1 MVNMKISRHIQDK
14 FQEYIQLFPATGII
28 GPRQVG
34 KTTLAKH
41 SASDHDF
48 LYLDLERQTHRDKLV
63 DPVFFLSQFKEK
75 CVILDEIQLMP
86 QLFAELRGIID
97 EDRRPGR
104 FIILGSASPDII
116 RGSSETLAG
125 RVGYLELTPFTALEV
140 DDLGRLWVRGGYP
153 LSYLAPSAK
162 AGILWRRQFIKT
174 YIQRDLGLLGLNTD
188 VAVME
193 RFWRILASAQGQLLN
208 AENLG
213 RSLGISR
220 TTIKRYIEFLEGA
233 FVLRVLPPWFRNLKK
248 RLVKSPKV
256 YIRDSGLLHSLL
268 GLDNHEALSLIHI

>member
-1 MVNMKISRHIQDK
+1 M
-14 FQEYIQLFPATGII
+14 
-28 GPRQVG
+28 
-34 KTTLAKH
+34 
-41 SASDHDF
+41 
-48 LYLDLERQTHRDKLV
+48 
-63 DPVFFLSQFKEK
+63 
-75 CVILDEIQLMP
+75 
-86 QLFAELRGIID
+86 
-97 EDRRPGR
+97 
-104 FIILGSASPDII
+104 
-116 RGSSETLAG
+116 
-125 RVGYLELTPFTALEV
+125 

-268 GLDNHEALSLIHI
+268 GLDNHEALLNHISVGVSWEGFVIEQIINSLDDETVSYTHLRAHET